1 MLSGPGPLDSKHKV
15 TSQAVALYQ
24 EDNLGEAVAESAKDK
39 RTGRSQRGKPAPKAK
54 SSQKSKQHKDSN
66 DSQMAEQGSPNPK
79 PGTMTLLKRNSASSS
94 ATGPVKQKPQVESL
108 VSFAALKACACK
120 CKI

>member
-1 MLSGPGPLDSKHKV
+1 MLSGPGPVDSKHKV
-15 TSQAVALYQ
+15 ASQAVASTSQ
-24 EDNLGEAVAESAKDK
+24 EDNPGEAVAESAKDK

-66 DSQMAEQGSPNPK
+66 ENQISDKGSPNPK

-94 ATGPVKQKPQVESL
+94 ATAPVEQKPQMESL
-108 VSFAALKACACK
+108 VSFAAPKACK
-120 CKI
+120 C